1 MELDEALDA
10 IEEGLGSEVRNI
22 IEEGLPSGAYEE
34 WRYDAQLAKDIAR
47 VVQKW
52 MTRIGR

>member
-1 MELDEALDA
+1 MELDEALEA
-10 IEEGLGSEVRNI
+10 IEEGLGSEIRSI

-34 WRYDAQLAKDIAR
+34 WRYDVQLAKDIAR